1 MASTCSLY
9 KHGILLGT
17 GSCEADSASI
27 TSYSGTAPGPG
38 RNIRVV
44 VTEAG
49 THAGRSWRAR
59 IKAGS
64 GTATLTI
71 DAACPYVGA

>member
-1 MASTCSLY
+1 MASTCRLY
-9 KHGILLGT
+9 KNKISLGT
-17 GSCEADSASI
+17 GSCTDASASI

-38 RNIRVV
+38 RNITVV

-64 GTATLTI
+64 GTATLTL